1 MKKIITATVLLL
13 FGVYSSQG
21 QQFISKGTIEF
32 EVKTNIKKIWGGN
45 SVWAEMMQENMPT
58 FKTAY
63 FKYTFANDKS
73 LYKLDRFDDSG
84 PQKVPDFM
92 KRDDEENEW
101 YSDYAKKEINMKKT
115 VVGAPFF
122 IKDSLQK
129 IQWRFSNENRIIAG
143 FNCRKAIGKI
153 FDSVYVFAFYTDEI
167 TITGGPGN
175 IGGLPGMILGVT
187 IPRLYTSWI
196 ATKLTLEGVD
206 ESKIKPTAAKKSTTT
221 REFRGLL
228 LDRSK
233 DWGGGDDPESK
244 KWLNNFLWNAM
255 L

>member
-1 MKKIITATVLLL
+1 MKKTIIATAFLLVTVY
-13 FGVYSSQG
+13 GSQA
-21 QQFISKGTIEF
+21 QQFISRGNIEF
-32 EVKTNIKKIWGGN
+32 EVKTNMKKIWGGN
-45 SVWAEMMQENMPT
+45 SIWAEMMQENMPT

-63 FKYTFANDKS
+63 YKYTFANGRS
-73 LYKLDRFDDSG
+73 LYKLDHFDDITI
-84 PQKVPDFM
+84 QKIPDFM

-101 YSDYAKKEINMKKT
+101 YSDYTKSEINMKKT
-115 VVGAPFF
+115 VVGTPFY

-129 IQWRFSNENRIIAG
+129 IQWRFSNESRIIAG

-175 IGGLPGMILGVT
+175 INGLPGMILGVT

-196 ATKLTLEGVD
+196 ATKLTLEGAD
-206 ESKIKPTAAKKSTTT
+206 ESKIKPQTAKKPTTT

-228 LDRSK
+228 LERSK

-244 KWLNNFLWNAM
+244 RWLNNFLWTAM